1 MGKYLKTLGLLP
13 IPLRVARLT
22 NFGAI
27 LVAILG
33 LSAAP
38 RAVPDVLR
46 VAVPFAFGVVG
57 LAAFFLG
64 AILATDY
71 RGSASAAAR
80 LGAVGPGSVLRA
92 FLRLGGAGF
101 MVVGTLFVAVS
112 LAVAFVRSS

>member
-13 IPLRVARLT
+13 IPLRVAWLT

-27 LVAILG
+27 LVAVLG
-33 LSAAP
+33 LLAASGE
-38 RAVPDVLR
+38 RDVLR

-80 LGAVGPGSVLRA
+80 LGAVGTGSVLRV

-101 MVVGTLFVAVS
+101 MVVGTLFVAASV
-112 LAVAFVRSS
+112 AVAFVRSS